1 MIDVF
6 LAIHECA
13 DVVRHWDVARRGDG
27 VVLHVTSR
35 LSFPTQV
42 EAERVAGEI
51 AARVQPEGY
60 DVQDVSIRAREAD
73 SRVGWHS
80 FVEVSLS

>member
-1 MIDVF
+1 
-6 LAIHECA
+6 
-13 DVVRHWDVARRGDG
+13 
-27 VVLHVTSR
+27 
-35 LSFPTQV
+35 V